1 MINFFSSFKLK
12 VIAAFLL
19 GILVYVV
26 LLLIEDGF
34 SLSVSFGEEHLVIMA
49 VLSTFLFYIF
59 EEIFFAYSKRQAG
72 IFSTILDALQRI
84 SAGDLSVQLPESGSG
99 ELKRVSELT
108 NQIVGNLKKDI
119 AKFEKLERVRS
130 EFLANV
136 SHELRTP
143 IFSIQGFIETLI
155 DGAIDDPKV
164 NRDFLQKAYEHSDRL
179 NNLLN
184 DLIEI
189 SRIESGEM
197 RMSFRYF
204 DISEFFKI
212 IIEEM
217 RPKAE
222 KKSLKIICDLNSSA
236 QNSGEHEVLVLGDK
250 ERLRQVFYNLIDN
263 SIKYTDSG
271 GKIYVGF
278 TDLPNQVRVFVR
290 DSGCGIGDGHVAR
303 IFERFY
309 RVDKDRSRAVGGTGL
324 GLAIVKHIVEAHK
337 SKVEVRS
344 ELGKGSEFSFVLKK

>member
-1 MINFFSSFKLK
+1 MSNLFSSYKLK
-12 VIAAFLL
+12 IIVAVLL
-19 GILVYVV
+19 GIFIYTI
-26 LLLIEDGF
+26 LLLVEEGF
-34 SLSVSFGEEHLVIMA
+34 SLRISFSEEHLVVTGI
-49 VLSTFLFYIF
+49 VSTILFYIF
-59 EEIFFAYSKRQAG
+59 EEVFFVYSKRQTK
-72 IFSTILDALQRI
+72 ILSTILDALQRI
-84 SAGDLSVQLPESGSG
+84 SAGDLSVQLPETGSA

-119 AKFEKLERVRS
+119 AKLEKLERVRS

-179 NNLLN
+179 NILLN

-204 DISEFFKI
+204 DIAEFLKSV
-212 IIEEM
+212 IEEM
-217 RPKAE
+217 RIKAE
-222 KKSLKIICDLNSSA
+222 KKSLEIICDLNSSA
-236 QNSGEHEVLVLGDK
+236 QIPGEHEVLVLGDK

-278 TDLPNQVRVFVR
+278 AE
-290 DSGCGIGDGHVAR
+290 CR
-303 IFERFY
+303 I
-309 RVDKDRSRAVGGTGL
+309 T
-324 GLAIVKHIVEAHK
+324 
-337 SKVEVRS
+337 
-344 ELGKGSEFSFVLKK
+344 